1 MECFRVR
8 YIVMIVVTG
17 ASGLVGANLVRALLF
32 AHQRVRV
39 VVHRESAAFQGL
51 KVEQVKADLRDP
63 DSLSKAFSHADL
75 VYHLAGLITI
85 SGSDWVQAEQI
96 NTLGTRNVVD
106 ACLKNKVKR
115 LIHFSSIEAVQQ
127 KPLNVPVNDDSPL
140 VHSSEAPPYA
150 RSKAAAEI
158 EVQSGIQRGLD
169 AILMRPTAIV
179 GPYDFKPSLLG
190 QAIIKLASG
199 HMPFLV
205 TGGFDW
211 VDVRDVVS
219 AALSAARK
227 APCGYSYILSGHWHS
242 ISEMAQLLCDFGCK
256 RTTRIVFPRFIAYPF
271 APLLEWAAKIHHSE
285 PIYTRVSLR
294 TLNSNHVIS
303 HERATRELG
312 YEPRPISETLADT
325 LHWFIEKNYLRVH

>member
-1 MECFRVR
+1 
-8 YIVMIVVTG
+8 MIVVTG
-17 ASGLVGANLVRALLF
+17 ASGLVGANLVRALLD

-51 KVEQVKADLRDP
+51 NVDQVKADLRDL
-63 DSLSKAFSHADL
+63 DSLTKAFSHADL
-75 VYHLAGLITI
+75 VYHLAGLITV
-85 SGSDWVQAEQI
+85 SGSDWTQAEQI

-106 ACLKNKVKR
+106 ACLKNKVNR
-115 LIHFSSIEAVQQ
+115 LVHFSSIEALQQ
-127 KPLNVPVNDDSPL
+127 KPRNVPVTDDSPM
-140 VHSSEAPPYA
+140 VISNEAPPYA
-150 RSKAAAEI
+150 RSKAAAEM

-169 AILMRPTAIV
+169 AILIRPTAIV

-219 AALSAARK
+219 AAILAARK
-227 APCGYSYILSGHWHS
+227 STCGRSYILSGHWHS
-242 ISEMAQLLCDFGCK
+242 IQEMAQMLCDLGCK
-256 RTTRIVFPRFIAYPF
+256 RTTWIVFPRIAAYPF
-271 APLLEWAAKIHHSE
+271 APLMEWAAKIKHSE
-285 PIYTRVSLR
+285 PVYTRVSLC

-303 HERATRELG
+303 HVRATQDLG
-312 YEPRPISETLADT
+312 YQPRPTTDTLADT
-325 LHWFIEKNYLRVH
+325 LHWFIEKNYLRIN